1 MKLVAIVIAGILA
14 SVLIAGWTSDPR
26 PAPPR
31 AVRLPPTVKKLQH
44 QTYRLSDSEHLVLID
59 IPDKYVPR
67 RCAVYVDD
75 VTKTSHM
82 NCNFDDA
89 GAAFPPN
96 EEE

>member
-1 MKLVAIVIAGILA
+1 MKYIAIAVAIILGLTL
-14 SVLIAGWTSDPR
+14 VAGWTSSPKEQPVR
-26 PAPPR
+26 YPP
-31 AVRLPPTVKKLQH
+31 VVKKVKH
-44 QTYRLSDSEHLVLID
+44 QNYRLSESERLVLID

-89 GAAFPPN
+89 GAPFPQAQ
-96 EEE
+96 EE